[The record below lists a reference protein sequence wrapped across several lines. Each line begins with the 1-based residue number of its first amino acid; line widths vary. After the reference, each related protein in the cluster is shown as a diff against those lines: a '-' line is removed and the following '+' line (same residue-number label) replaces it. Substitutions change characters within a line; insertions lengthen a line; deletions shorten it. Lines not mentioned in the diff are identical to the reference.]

1 MAVKF
6 FPCNLS
12 YSYETPGFNRH
23 FCPVIVRTSHSHSSL
38 FIHTVSQGMCVCVC
52 GSGFWGVCVRERER
66 ERETLNI
73 SEVCVS
79 ALFSVTEGPAS
90 GVQWHFIKSLAFAL
104 PPCSAVPDY
113 LLIPLCVCVCSWKCA
128 GVCDRRSVTQTLR
141 ALLELHNSFV
151 AYMFVAC
158 VLMCMCI
165 SVSVFAAAS
174 EVNVSYCEHVAMETT
189 DITG

>member
-1 MAVKF
+1 ME
-6 FPCNLS
+6 CS
-12 YSYETPGFNRH
+12 D
-23 FCPVIVRTSHSHSSL
+23 ISL
-38 FIHTVSQGMCVCVC
+38 KVSPLLC
-52 GSGFWGVCVRERER
+52 
-66 ERETLNI
+66 LH
-73 SEVCVS
+73 
-79 ALFSVTEGPAS
+79 ALLFQT
-90 GVQWHFIKSLAFAL
+90 I
-104 PPCSAVPDY
+104 Y
-113 LLIPLCVCVCSWKCA
+113 LFHCVCVCSWKCA

-174 EVNVSYCEHVAMETT
+174 EVNVSYCEYVAMETT